1 MPTDVEAAVRLQP
14 HQQQPTPPAAPR
26 RFLSSS
32 KLQTAPVRCVGVEGG
47 GGGVRCSCWLVF
59 EVCSFGVVFFL
70 AWACLLQSAQ
80 LSPGQE
86 IEARLRRDV
95 TFGFA
100 LVGGSHKKK
109 TSSTSL
115 SALHRPARGARSR
128 GSSAS
133 LAPPTPEGVYVRSVE
148 TGSPAHSAGLQVGLR
163 VLALNG
169 ISVQDATMAECAS
182 LVSERARQTDGD
194 RQSVRETDRDEEC
207 ECVRV

>member
-1 MPTDVEAAVRLQP
+1 MLKRLCACSPTSSSQHHQLPRAASCRPRNCKQLQFVALAWRGGEAAC
-14 HQQQPTPPAAPR
+14 AAHAG
-26 RFLSSS
+26 LSL
-32 KLQTAPVRCVGVEGG
+32 KFVH
-47 GGGVRCSCWLVF
+47 LVWY
-59 EVCSFGVVFFL
+59 FFL